1 MTIMFDQHK
10 LNSLM
15 ATARDPSTGK
25 PLDRISCL
33 NTGGLGHHNM
43 RGARLFKENA
53 DKFYVE
59 LHKNRIA
66 TIEFLPDYTQRVTVH
81 NTDEWPTNTTA
92 ARLLSIT
99 GMGIHKHKNR
109 LRFHPKY
116 ISNSASMFAQEH
128 NEWPPLTSG
137 LSFVTSVCN
146 PWKCTNPERIDG
158 DNKYTV
164 NREKSKPIIAHFRK
178 LDKLAIPMLKLGA
191 ISSWEQMNSGAAHFF
206 FDTDLVT
213 MDAETVHRIV
223 DVGHG
228 EHNWRIKNL
237 RERNRAVSPQQVIG
251 YYKAGVRKVREHLY
265 KREGVYDVKTTN
277 WKELRYDA
285 Q

>member
-1 MTIMFDQHK
+1 MTIMFDQHR

-25 PLDRISCL
+25 PLDKTSCL
-33 NTGGLGHHNM
+33 NTGGLGSHNM
-43 RGARLFKENA
+43 RGARLFKQNA

-59 LHKNRIA
+59 LHTNRIA
-66 TIEFLPDYTQRVTVH
+66 TIEFRPDYTQHITVH

-92 ARLLSIT
+92 ERLFSV
-99 GMGIHKHKNR
+99 MGLGIFKNKNR
-109 LRFHPKY
+109 LRFHPNA
-116 ISNSASMFAQEH
+116 ISREAYEFAKEI
-128 NEWPPLTSG
+128 NEWPILTSG
-137 LSFVTSVCN
+137 LSFVTSVEK
-146 PWKCTNPERIDG
+146 PWQCTNPERIAG
-158 DNKYTV
+158 DSKYTV

-237 RERNRAVSPQQVIG
+237 RDRNHAVSPQQVIG

-285 Q
+285 R

>member
-1 MTIMFDQHK
+1 MTIMFDQHR

-66 TIEFLPDYTQRVTVH
+66 TIEFRHDYTQHITVH

-92 ARLLSIT
+92 ERLFSV
-99 GMGIHKHKNR
+99 MGLGVFKNKNR
-109 LRFHPKY
+109 LRFHPNA
-116 ISNSASMFAQEH
+116 ISPDAWEFAREI
-128 NEWPPLTSG
+128 NEWPALSSG
-137 LSFVTSVCN
+137 LSFVTSVCK

-191 ISSWEQMNSGAAHFF
+191 ISSWAQLNESNNRYF
-206 FDTDLVT
+206 FDIDLVT
-213 MDAETVHRIV
+213 MEAETVQRIV
-223 DVGHG
+223 DIGHG
-228 EHNWRIKNL
+228 QSSWRVNSL
-237 RERNRAVSPQQVIG
+237 RERNIPLRTEQALDF
-251 YYKAGVRKVREHLY
+251 YKAGVRKVREHIY
-265 KREGVYDVKTTN
+265 QQCGVYDVKTTN

>member
-25 PLDRISCL
+25 PLDKISCL
-33 NTGGLGHHNM
+33 NTGSLGSHNM

-66 TIEFLPDYTQRVTVH
+66 TIEFLPDHTQRVTVH

-109 LRFHPKY
+109 LRFHPKH

-164 NREKSKPIIAHFRK
+164 NREKSKPIIANFRK

-213 MDAETVHRIV
+213 MDAETVQRIV

-237 RERNRAVSPQQVIG
+237 RERNHAVSPQQVIG

-285 Q
+285 R